1 MRRLGRRLR
10 ARYDYAFFQVSNEW
24 PLLLSVAGVILG
36 AATILPSAVGI
47 VLGVIAFVVGLG
59 EFLRHVHEL
68 RRRWADYE
76 FTTIAAPFPTG
87 SIPPPG
93 AYPDPVYL
101 HAPGRGTALVSDPI
115 DQAIVATDIPAQLEG
130 ETYRLPKDLK
140 GSAPYVLPV
149 RNHGRLVFNGKII
162 GMRGDP
168 LPPPS
173 GPASAAQPSASRP
186 PIRLHV
192 ARFFDAQCSNEMCA
206 LRIAHR
212 ETGEEYDP
220 RIALLTNANGHL
232 RTLAESTLADC
243 VGISTIAFTADGLL
257 VLTRQTSRNIASALL
272 LAPSGSGSLDP
283 RDLPSASSGT
293 GTPPVEILQDI
304 VRRGMEREL
313 REETGI
319 RPDEIRHTK
328 VIGFA
333 RWLERGAKPEFFG
346 ITELSTTGK
355 DLSGRNRH
363 LASDE
368 RLYTGGTLTLA
379 VDLVQLGRE
388 LNDGTGL
395 LDAPSLPQR
404 IKEDGSLPLLLALR
418 AAALHQVIANRVY

>member
-10 ARYDYAFFQVSNEW
+10 ARYDYVSFQVSHEW

-76 FTTIAAPFPTG
+76 FTTIAVPFPADG
-87 SIPPPG
+87 IPPPG
-93 AYPDPVYL
+93 AYPDASYL
-101 HAPGRGTALVSDPI
+101 HIPGRGTALISDPI
-115 DQAIVATDIPAQLEG
+115 DHVIVTTDIPAQLDD
-130 ETYRLPKDLK
+130 ETYRLPRDLK

-168 LPPPS
+168 LPPAN
-173 GPASAAQPSASRP
+173 GPAGTAQPPGRP
-186 PIRLHV
+186 PIRLHI
-192 ARFFDAQCSNEMCA
+192 ARFFDSQCSNEMCT

-212 ETGEEYDP
+212 ETGEEFDP
-220 RIALLTNANGHL
+220 RTALLTNANGQL

-243 VGISTIAFTADGLL
+243 VGISTIAFTADGQL

-283 RDLPSASSGT
+283 RDLSPASNGT
-293 GTPPVEILQDI
+293 GTRPAEILQDI
-304 VRRGMEREL
+304 ARRGMEREL

-319 RPDEIRHTK
+319 RQDEIRHTK

-346 ITELSTTGK
+346 ITELSATAK
-355 DLSGRNRH
+355 DLTERNRH

-368 RLYTGGTLTLA
+368 RLYTGGTLTLSI
-379 VDLVQLGRE
+379 DLPQLGQE
-388 LNDGTGL
+388 LINGTGL
-395 LDAPSLPQR
+395 LDAPSLPRR

-418 AAALHQVIANRVY
+418 TAAVHAQGVS

>member
-1 MRRLGRRLR
+1 M
-10 ARYDYAFFQVSNEW
+10 
-24 PLLLSVAGVILG
+24 LSVAGVILG

-168 LPPPS
+168 LPPP
-173 GPASAAQPSASRP
+173 GERRPAVRKPSADK
-186 PIRLHV
+186 V
-192 ARFFDAQCSNEMCA
+192 ARRPL
-206 LRIAHR
+206 LRR
-212 ETGEEYDP
+212 SVLQRDVCP
-220 RIALLTNANGHL
+220 
-232 RTLAESTLADC
+232 ADR
-243 VGISTIAFTADGLL
+243 A
-257 VLTRQTSRNIASALL
+257 
-272 LAPSGSGSLDP
+272 P
-283 RDLPSASSGT
+283 RD
-293 GTPPVEILQDI
+293 
-304 VRRGMEREL
+304 R
-313 REETGI
+313 
-319 RPDEIRHTK
+319 
-328 VIGFA
+328 
-333 RWLERGAKPEFFG
+333 
-346 ITELSTTGK
+346 
-355 DLSGRNRH
+355 
-363 LASDE
+363 
-368 RLYTGGTLTLA
+368 
-379 VDLVQLGRE
+379 
-388 LNDGTGL
+388 
-395 LDAPSLPQR
+395 
-404 IKEDGSLPLLLALR
+404 
-418 AAALHQVIANRVY
+418 